1 MCAKR
6 SPPPRRRSEGR
17 VMERIGSKTVY
28 EGVIA
33 DVRVDEFRHE
43 DGSTSEREV
52 VVHPGAVAM
61 IAHDE
66 RVLYMVRQPREAV
79 GEEHLLELPAGKF
92 DVEGESP
99 LETGKR
105 ELAEEIGLQATEWR
119 ELKQIYTS
127 PGFSDERVSIMVA
140 TGLSEAPSDA
150 DEDERIEI
158 VEVPLDDLDAAIDE
172 CEDAKSL
179 VGLMLFR
186 KERRRAAS

>member
-1 MCAKR
+1 
-6 SPPPRRRSEGR
+6 
-17 VMERIGSKTVY
+17 MERIGSKTVY

-92 DVEGESP
+92 DVEGERP
-99 LETGKR
+99 LETAKR

-140 TGLSEAPSDA
+140 TGLSEAPADA

-186 KERRRAAS
+186 EERRRAAS

>member
-1 MCAKR
+1 
-6 SPPPRRRSEGR
+6 
-17 VMERIGSKTVY
+17 MERIGSRTVY

-92 DVEGESP
+92 DVAGESP
-99 LETGKR
+99 IETAKR

-186 KERRRAAS
+186 EERRRAAS